1 MELKRIGELNSK
13 LKGLLSTVE
22 AKIASVERDL
32 LSQDLVSSATVP
44 LRERMFL
51 KYEPIVSTKGFL
63 VLQTFHDDWDGSG
76 MKRHWQDKELHLA
89 KDELLVSILQ
99 ALPGLLKALEEKMA
113 ASIESIEAVSDLF
126 DSGALDKLRAPSDNG
141 EVRIREVEKVP
152 ICTFSEL
159 VEEYLSFRDELT
171 QNTIDRIRNALNVPL
186 GGVLMAGI
194 AEGVE
199 CVVAYAAGK
208 FGGETWSFKTAHME
222 ISKYSSFAKWAVDRY
237 PELMDVMAR
246 LVTLRIDRTTDSVTH
261 HVPKVWPNPFAATV
275 APRAAGTKEDAIVA
289 RRELLAYCWTNK
301 ESEFYG
307 ATLEEIGKQ
316 YRISAMLLARAADHV
331 REYYG
336 IESPL
341 VSNSDQH

>member
-1 MELKRIGELNSK
+1 MKRIGELNSK

-44 LRERMFL
+44 LWERVFL
-51 KYEPIVSTKGFL
+51 KYEPIVSTKGLL
-63 VLQTFHDDWDGSG
+63 VLQTFHDDDDRPRV
-76 MKRHWQDKELHLA
+76 MKRHWQDKELRLA

-99 ALPGLLKALEEKMA
+99 ALPGLLKALEEKMV
-113 ASIESIEAVSDLF
+113 ASIDSIEAVSDLF
-126 DSGALDKLRAPSDNG
+126 DSGALDKLRARPSDSG
-141 EVRIREVEKVP
+141 PKEEVP
-152 ICTFSEL
+152 ICTFFTDL
-159 VEEYLSFRDELT
+159 VEEYLDSRQGELN
-171 QNTIDRIRNALNVPL
+171 QNTIDRIRNALYVPL
-186 GGVLMAGI
+186 GGKTKASVE
-194 AEGVE
+194 EGVE

-208 FGGETWSFKTAHME
+208 YSGESWSFKTAHME
-222 ISKYSSFAKWAVDRY
+222 ISKYSSFAKWAVNQY
-237 PELMDVMAR
+237 PELTDVMAR

-275 APRAAGTKEDAIVA
+275 APRAAGTREDAIVA
-289 RRELLAYCWTNK
+289 RRELLAYSWTNK
-301 ESEFYG
+301 ECKLYG

-316 YRISAMLLARAADHV
+316 YRISETRLARAADHV

-341 VSNSDQH
+341 VSNSDRQ